1 MKTNFFLVIL
11 LFAFT
16 ANIRANDVLRNNYDD
31 IGGFF
36 AQASEVESPNVEYFY
51 ISKAM
56 LALTRGKVNVGGIK
70 EGINLDNF
78 YNKID
83 FIRSVGVTANTSA
96 KEQSLFEGA
105 ENLAKRVYKQYDY
118 QNLMVSSDGGRRT
131 YIFYKYG
138 EGGLCSLLVVVIRKK
153 ELPGGE
159 KTVFDCARVLL
170 MGGTFRVE
178 DIPTLITNF

>member
-1 MKTNFFLVIL
+1 MKTKFFIAII
-11 LFAFT
+11 LFAFA
-16 ANIRANDVLRNNYDD
+16 ANIRANDVVRNNYDD

-36 AQASEVESPNVEYFY
+36 ETASNVESPNVEYFY

-56 LALTRGKVNVGGIK
+56 LALTRGKVNVGGVK
-70 EGINLDNF
+70 EGINLDDF

-83 FIRSVGVTANTSA
+83 FIRSVAVSANTSA
-96 KEQSLFEGA
+96 KEKSLLEGA
-105 ENLAKRVYKQYDY
+105 EDLAKRVYKQYDY
-118 QNLMVSSDGGRRT
+118 LNLMVSSEGGRRD

-138 EGGLCSLLVVVIRKK
+138 EGGLCSLLVVEIKKK
-153 ELPGGE
+153 EHPGGQAAL
-159 KTVFDCARVLL
+159 DSARVLL

>member
-1 MKTNFFLVIL
+1 MKTKFFIAIL

-16 ANIRANDVLRNNYDD
+16 ANIYANDGGRNNYDD

-70 EGINLDNF
+70 EGINLGDF
-78 YNKID
+78 YDKID

-96 KEQSLFEGA
+96 KDQSLLEGA
-105 ENLAKRVYKQYDY
+105 EELAKRVYKQYNY
-118 QNLMVSSDGGRRT
+118 QNLMVSSDGGRRA

-153 ELPGGE
+153 ELPGNGQ
-159 KTVFDCARVLL
+159 TVLDFARVLL

-178 DIPTLITNF
+178 DIPTLINNF